1 MKKIIAIALVAVL
14 GASVQSF
21 AQSPDENATSA
32 ENTAGN
38 CKQICTQAPHHKKH
52 DRRGDKQRANRP
64 DRPDR
69 RRDFVPVDSIIAFDG
84 ITLTSEQSASIAK
97 INDETRQAA
106 KKAMA
111 ERKADRQANRKT
123 DKACCGDSNKLEKN
137 DKAPRRPNPRMQAR
151 LDYFKKIQQVLTTE
165 QYIKFLENT
174 AASVPAPRR

>member
-1 MKKIIAIALVAVL
+1 MKKIIAIALVAAL

-21 AQSPDENATSA
+21 AQSPDENVTSA

-52 DRRGDKQRANRP
+52 DRRGAKHRAN
-64 DRPDR
+64 RPDR
-69 RRDFVPVDSIIAFDG
+69 RRDFVPVDSMIAFDG

-97 INDETRQAA
+97 INDETRQAV
-106 KKAMA
+106 KKAIA
-111 ERKADRQANRKT
+111 ERKAERQANRKT
-123 DKACCGDSNKLEKN
+123 DKACCGDSNKMKKN
-137 DKAPRRPNPRMQAR
+137 DKAPLRPNPRMQAR
-151 LDYFKKIQQVLTTE
+151 LDYFIKIQQVLTTE